1 MDEKEN
7 DIEIEINQN
16 IISNNKRNI
25 KKRANNNENFG
36 QLTREQFELMKKI
49 REETITRTE
58 RYSELV
64 SSNKSNDELIATESF
79 KKKKLKLEDTKKKPN
94 KTEKK
99 NISNNSLDIKDI
111 NETKEKGEIQ
121 PNKERIFKSTQTF
134 LFYDGEPLI
143 VIGPD
148 AKYYVFI
155 FSLISFLCIII
166 YSLKK
171 PFIFLRC
178 LFVIS
183 YLFFAITYTL
193 LLILNPGIPTNKKNM
208 DPTILQADY
217 KQCNDCNCIY
227 LEKEGKYTI
236 HCGECNIC
244 VENFDHHCTIASKC
258 IGKKNKI
265 IFKMWLYSVPILFL
279 ISFLYLIF

>member
-79 KKKKLKLEDTKKKPN
+79 KKKKLKLEDTKKKP
-94 KTEKK
+94 KITEKK

-111 NETKEKGEIQ
+111 NETKEKEEIQ
-121 PNKERIFKSTQTF
+121 PNNKS
-134 LFYDGEPLI
+134 
-143 VIGPD
+143 
-148 AKYYVFI
+148 
-155 FSLISFLCIII
+155 
-166 YSLKK
+166 
-171 PFIFLRC
+171 
-178 LFVIS
+178 
-183 YLFFAITYTL
+183 
-193 LLILNPGIPTNKKNM
+193 
-208 DPTILQADY
+208 
-217 KQCNDCNCIY
+217 
-227 LEKEGKYTI
+227 
-236 HCGECNIC
+236 
-244 VENFDHHCTIASKC
+244 
-258 IGKKNKI
+258 
-265 IFKMWLYSVPILFL
+265 
-279 ISFLYLIF
+279 